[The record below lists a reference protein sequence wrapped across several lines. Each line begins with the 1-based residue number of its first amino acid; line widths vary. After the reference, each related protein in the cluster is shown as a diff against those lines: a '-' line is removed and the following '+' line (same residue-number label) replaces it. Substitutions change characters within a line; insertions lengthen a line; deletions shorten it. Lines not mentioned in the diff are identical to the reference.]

1 MIVAGCDT
9 GSTTG
14 KVAIMEGDKILGSSI
29 IPALAISEKTS
40 EVALEEALN
49 GSGIKKEDIHYCV
62 GTGYGRSVIP
72 FAQKNLSEISCH
84 GLGAFWANSKIRTIV
99 DIGGQDCKV
108 IRVDETGKV
117 EDFVMNDK
125 CAAGTGRFLMDV
137 SKSLGFGVEE
147 LGPLSLRAQNI
158 AELSSACSVFASSEV
173 LTLLDENRPIEEIAA
188 GLNQSVALRL
198 ISLVKRVGL
207 EPEFIVSGGVS
218 KNIGVV
224 KMLEEKLQVKVQPI
238 EYDPQLLGA
247 IGAALFAQRVL
258 QKGQRKTSRRKRER
272 RETAS

>member
-1 MIVAGCDT
+1 
-9 GSTTG
+9 
-14 KVAIMEGDKILGSSI
+14 
-29 IPALAISEKTS
+29 
-40 EVALEEALN
+40 
-49 GSGIKKEDIHYCV
+49 
-62 GTGYGRSVIP
+62 
-72 FAQKNLSEISCH
+72 
-84 GLGAFWANSKIRTIV
+84 
-99 DIGGQDCKV
+99 
-108 IRVDETGKV
+108 
-117 EDFVMNDK
+117 
-125 CAAGTGRFLMDV
+125 MDV